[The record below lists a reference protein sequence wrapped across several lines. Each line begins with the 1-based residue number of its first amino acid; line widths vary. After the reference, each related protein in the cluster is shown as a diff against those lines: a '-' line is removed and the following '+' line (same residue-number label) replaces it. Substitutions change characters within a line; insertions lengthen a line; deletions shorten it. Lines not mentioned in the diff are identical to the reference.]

1 MILRVI
7 VVAVVIAMSQQ
18 SRSVSYNE
26 VLALP
31 ASPADHRMAYGSD
44 PLQFGE
50 LRLPKGQGP
59 HPVVVLVHGG
69 CWQSAYDIA
78 HSRPM
83 AASLADAGFAVWSL
97 EYRRIGDEGGGWPGT
112 FLDVAAGTDHLRTI
126 ARTHSLDLTQVVA
139 MGHSAGG
146 QLVLWLATRGN
157 AASDDPLASPSALPL
172 AGVVALAPIADMAT
186 YGAEKGGCNSAVT
199 PLMGGTPAEVAP
211 RYASVDPLKRLPVR
225 VPVRLVHGTSDTTVR
240 IEQSERFAEAARAA
254 GSPDVQV
261 VRLMGAAHFDVIA
274 PTTQYWPTIVDV
286 TRRLV
291 R

>member
-1 MILRVI
+1 MILRI
-7 VVAVVIAMSQQ
+7 AIAVVVVAMSQQ
-18 SRSVSYNE
+18 TRSLSFNDI
-26 VLALP
+26 LALP
-31 ASPADHRMAYGSD
+31 APAADHRVTYGAD

-50 LRLPKGQGP
+50 LRLPKGQRP
-59 HPVVVLVHGG
+59 HPVIVLVHGG

-78 HSRPM
+78 HSRPL
-83 AASLADAGFAVWSL
+83 AAALVESGFAVWSL
-97 EYRRIGDEGGGWPGT
+97 EYRRLGDEGGGWPGT
-112 FLDVAAGTDHLRTI
+112 FLDVAAGTDHLRTL
-126 ARTHSLDLTQVVA
+126 APTHALDLTRVIA

-157 AASDDPLASPSALPL
+157 TASDDPLSSPSALPL

-186 YGAEKGGCNSAVT
+186 YGAERGGCNSAVT
-199 PLMGGTPAEVAP
+199 PLMGGTPADVAA
-211 RYASVDPLKRLPVR
+211 RYASVNPLQRLPIK
-225 VPVRLVHGTSDTTVR
+225 VPVRLVHGTADTTVR
-240 IEQSERFAEAARAA
+240 IEQSETYAQAARAA

-274 PTTQYWPTIVDV
+274 PVGQFWPTILDV